1 MTIGVYP
8 GSFSPPTV
16 AHLAVAEAA
25 REHAGLAR
33 LDLVLSRR
41 ALGKEAA
48 SGPGPEERVELLLE
62 VAATRSWLHV
72 RLTDERLVA
81 DIAAGYDVVVMGAD
95 KWAQVRDP
103 AWYGG
108 SAAARDAA
116 VARLPRVL
124 VAPRHGHGLTPADV
138 APAELL
144 HVDARHHRVSSTA
157 ARAGR
162 EDWMLPEAVAWSRRR
177 GTWTSGRWRAGGD
190 DR

>member
-1 MTIGVYP
+1 MYP

-48 SGPGPEERVELLLE
+48 PGPGPEERVELLLE
-62 VAATRSWLHV
+62 VAATRPWLHV
-72 RLTDERLVA
+72 RLTDDRLVA

-108 SAAARDAA
+108 SATARDAA

-144 HVDARHHRVSSTA
+144 DVDARHHRVSSTA

-177 GTWTSGRWRAGGD
+177 GTWASGAGPAGGD